1 MHFRKTL
8 IAVLLFFLFSGALI
22 NLNADKKK
30 KPVKKAVDI
39 LTGVPLIKATSNVVE
54 SY

>member
-1 MHFRKTL
+1 MPKALLR
-8 IAVLLFFLFSGALI
+8 IAPLMQSLRLLKEVKK
-22 NLNADKKK
+22 KKK

-39 LTGVPLIKATSNVVE
+39 LTGVPLIKATSNVIE